1 MPETASQILSYRGD
15 AALGAGANADI
26 PVINPNL
33 NLDIINK
40 TADNIALQNHED
52 NIRLYNQKI
61 ADRDAALQL
70 FQQGLVSSGKI
81 EDSDRPEYDR
91 AKQKTEEAFYDMMAK
106 GGINNQEAFKNYL
119 DKAKNLNDV
128 VTWAQGRESELSKL
142 RQEKS
147 QQTLPPLVQA
157 YQDHIDQ
164 EKQKPFWDAI
174 NPYQQAF
181 NYDVHQSFSDVTG
194 QPISQGILSP
204 QQTQTGITKVDTTTT
219 KGGQTTTKETV
230 KQQPLKSGL
239 VNNKTSKS
247 PITISGTQV
256 NADGTMSPYS
266 FTPEMYYDLPTIQKN
281 VNDNYASNPTDN
293 YTYGQWFKDFQN
305 VNKLPPAQQKESVE
319 AMNKRIAE
327 YSEQRGIKPLDGQFN
342 PDGTPK
348 YPDQITYYQRPDGS
362 VILQETPPSFFAK
375 SALANV
381 NGDYVQRPQTLFNKD
396 IATFNLKAKETA
408 ARVGAL
414 NALRQQRLSS
424 ANLN

>member
-52 NIRLYNQKI
+52 NI
-61 ADRDAALQL
+61 
-70 FQQGLVSSGKI
+70 
-81 EDSDRPEYDR
+81 EDDNRPEYDR

-147 QQTLPPLVQA
+147 QQTLPTLVQA

-164 EKQKPFWDAI
+164 EKQKPFWDAV

-247 PITISGTQV
+247 PITISGTQ
-256 NADGTMSPYS
+256 DR
-266 FTPEMYYDLPTIQKN
+266 K
-281 VNDNYASNPTDN
+281 
-293 YTYGQWFKDFQN
+293 
-305 VNKLPPAQQKESVE
+305 SV
-319 AMNKRIAE
+319 
-327 YSEQRGIKPLDGQFN
+327 
-342 PDGTPK
+342 
-348 YPDQITYYQRPDGS
+348 
-362 VILQETPPSFFAK
+362 V
-375 SALANV
+375 
-381 NGDYVQRPQTLFNKD
+381 
-396 IATFNLKAKETA
+396 
-408 ARVGAL
+408 
-414 NALRQQRLSS
+414 
-424 ANLN
+424 